1 MLESRAL
8 HKPQAGRKFWIESL
22 GIFESAGKPANG
34 GGQLLAHHGP
44 YKGPLQGEVIVRT
57 SVKIAWK
64 LPCLLLI
71 CAVAQSDS
79 YHEGLLKCQVKP

>member
-1 MLESRAL
+1 MA
-8 HKPQAGRKFWIESL
+8 
-22 GIFESAGKPANG
+22 

-44 YKGPLQGEVIVRT
+44 YKGPLQGEATVCT
-57 SVKIAWK
+57 SVKIAWQF
-64 LPCLLLI
+64 LLI